1 MSTNPS
7 KRTLPS
13 TITLLDKG
21 CEFNGKL
28 SFEGV
33 VRIDGVFQG
42 EIYSQDHLIIGEGA
56 VVEANLQV
64 GQLEVSGFFK
74 GEIHAAEKLIVHSTG
89 KIQGT
94 IKTRQLEVH
103 RGGQVD
109 GQIEMNSLRETDSE
123 LKSSVQDTI
132 LHFKRPG

>member
-1 MSTNPS
+1 MSSNPN
-7 KRTLPS
+7 KRNLPT
-13 TITLLDKG
+13 TITLLDRG

-64 GQLEVSGFFK
+64 GQLEISGSFK
-74 GEIHAAEKLIVHSTG
+74 GDIRANEKLIVHSTG
-89 KIQGT
+89 RITGKIQ
-94 IKTRQLEVH
+94 TRELEVH
-103 RGGQVD
+103 RGAQVD
-109 GQIEMNSLRETDSE
+109 GHIEMNSLREAGD
-123 LKSSVQDTI
+123 LKTPSQETI
-132 LHFKRPG
+132 LHFKRPN

>member
-1 MSTNPS
+1 MSSNPN
-7 KRTLPS
+7 KRNLPT
-13 TITLLDKG
+13 TITLLDRG

-64 GQLEVSGFFK
+64 GQLEISGSFM
-74 GEIHAAEKLIVHSTG
+74 GDIRANEKLIVHSTG
-89 KIQGT
+89 RINGKIQ
-94 IKTRQLEVH
+94 TRELEVH
-103 RGGQVD
+103 RGAQVD
-109 GQIEMNSLRETDSE
+109 GQIEMNSLREVSDSKTPAQE
-123 LKSSVQDTI
+123 TI
-132 LHFKRPG
+132 LHFKRPN